1 VSLPF
6 CELSLGAFDGCAE
19 MLSGA
24 LTGID
29 AGVLEM
35 LEILM
40 SGRPWEMP
48 LLESFGGYP
57 DCEDATPN
65 AK

>member
-1 VSLPF
+1 MSLPF
-6 CELSLGAFDGCAE
+6 CELSLGAFDACAE

-29 AGVLEM
+29 AETLEM
-35 LEILM
+35 LEMLM
-40 SGRPWEMP
+40 ARRPSEKP
-48 LLESFGGYP
+48 LLESFGRYA